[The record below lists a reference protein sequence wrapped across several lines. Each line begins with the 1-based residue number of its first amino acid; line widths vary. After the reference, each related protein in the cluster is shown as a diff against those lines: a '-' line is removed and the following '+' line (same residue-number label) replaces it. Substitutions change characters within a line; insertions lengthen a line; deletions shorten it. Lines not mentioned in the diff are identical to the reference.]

1 MEKEEEDMAGKT
13 IEDRIKEAEEKVKQ
27 ARAKLQKLEA
37 LNQQKERKER
47 TRRLIQVGGVMARL
61 GVNTVEQ
68 AEALRKAVMDGSDK
82 FKEWWIRTV
91 GPLPVEPEESTGE
104 K

>member
-1 MEKEEEDMAGKT
+1 MAGKT